1 MKKSISLIALMAAL
15 SLLLT
20 GCGITQLLED
30 QTINYGDL
38 TMTLPGYYQDYSQQ
52 EFAQNYSFVYGFNDV
67 AIMGLREEITLFTS
81 YGSDLTL
88 EEYAQMVIDGNGLNC
103 EVETVDGLITF
114 SFTSENSGQTH
125 AYLAAVY
132 QSARAFWLIQIGCLE
147 NNYENNRE
155 KFINILKTVN
165 A

>member
-1 MKKSISLIALMAAL
+1 MRKYIALISLIMALAMVF
-15 SLLLT
+15 T
-20 GCGITQLLED
+20 GCGLTKMMED
-30 QTINYGDL
+30 QTVNYGDL
-38 TMTLPGYYQDYSQQ
+38 TMTLPGYYQDYSKQD
-52 EFAQNYSFVYGFNDV
+52 FAQNYSFVYGFSDV

-81 YGSDLTL
+81 YDSDLTL
-88 EEYAQMVIDGNGLNC
+88 EEYAQLVIDGNGLNC

-165 A
+165 V